1 MLQTDVENALNIFR
15 HDVVNNY
22 FVVEV
27 TKDLLERAIVL
38 AIKHALRGYDAVQ
51 LATALETNDERIK
64 EGLSTIILVSADK
77 ELNDAA
83 TVEGLLV
90 EDPNDFP

>member
-1 MLQTDVENALNIFR
+1 M
-15 HDVVNNY
+15 
-22 FVVEV
+22 VEV